1 MNENACFHCKKVK
14 KGGTL
19 IKKHV
24 QHESIKQL
32 SLSWFP
38 AIFAVIFIYFVPPVG
53 IAIIIAYFTAPI
65 LTALRTVTKLPLTI
79 ATLFVMLSIVFIV
92 STFSFIAIHGLI
104 DTVPIVEK
112 HLAPYTA
119 NSDVSGKV
127 FTFLEEKVVEYGHA
141 LLEHAIAFTTT
152 LFQRLFSLF
161 IFLVAYFF
169 ALRESGKNR
178 FWFLVYFPISMKKPA
193 KKIFTK
199 AGELIGTFVFVEARL
214 FLLTF
219 IILGI
224 GFTLLDFSSPIG
236 SAFLVSLVDSLPL
249 LGIGLF
255 LIPMAAFFFYSNK
268 MIVAIALLLLYI
280 FVIIAR
286 QMAESL
292 MWASAFR
299 VQPIHAF
306 FITVCSFY
314 LFGLPGILLTP
325 FLLFAALKL
334 KKHPY
339 FIE

>member
-1 MNENACFHCKKVK
+1 M
-14 KGGTL
+14 

-24 QHESIKQL
+24 QQESIKQL
-32 SLSWFP
+32 SLSWLP
-38 AIFAVIFIYFVPPVG
+38 AIFAVVFIYFVPPVG
-53 IAIIIAYFTAPI
+53 IAIIVAYFTAPI
-65 LTALRTVTKLPLTI
+65 LTAIRTVTKLPLTI
-79 ATLFVMLSIVFIV
+79 ATFFVMLSILFIV
-92 STFSFIAIHGLI
+92 CTFSFIAIHGLI

-112 HLAPYTA
+112 HLAQYTA
-119 NSDVSGKV
+119 KTDVSGRI
-127 FTFLEEKVVEYGHA
+127 FTFLKEKVVEYGHA
-141 LLEHAIAFTTT
+141 LLEHAITFTTT

-169 ALRESGKNR
+169 ALRESGKDR
-178 FWFLVYFPISMKKPA
+178 FWFLIYLPAKMKKPA
-193 KKIFTK
+193 KRIFTK

-268 MIVAIALLLLYI
+268 MIIAVALLLLYV
-280 FVIIAR
+280 FVITAR